1 MSDGIYIT
9 DDPDDITGCLE
20 DALHKVIKAEPI
32 ERRLRHDQV
41 FQHGLQTYPQ
51 WIDDLESTGQ
61 VTADEAD
68 ILLQARLA
76 TMKVVR
82 VDEFEPGQLQAG
94 IAAHEDSPSADDL
107 PANKAIPRKAV
118 PKKAVRKKAVR
129 KKAVRKK
136 AVRKRA
142 DDNN

>member
-1 MSDGIYIT
+1 M
-9 DDPDDITGCLE
+9 
-20 DALHKVIKAEPI
+20 IKAEPI

-41 FQHGLQTYPQ
+41 FQHGLQTYQQ

-76 TMKVVR
+76 TIKVVR

-94 IAAHEDSPSADDL
+94 IAAHEGSPAADDL
-107 PANKAIPRKAV
+107 PASKVAPRKT
-118 PKKAVRKKAVR
+118 VRKKAVR
-129 KKAVRKK
+129 KVAVRKK
-136 AVRKRA
+136 AE
-142 DDNN
+142 D